1 MFINER
7 IVEKLY
13 KLYLFMWAKG
23 KIRIGRSCL
32 QKYSLEEHNQSARS
46 PCRTNLTRLGHS
58 DSYAGVLQSTLM
70 CQPLTTFGQG
80 KLSFLDPH

>member
-1 MFINER
+1 
-7 IVEKLY
+7 
-13 KLYLFMWAKG
+13 MWTKG

-58 DSYAGVLQSTLM
+58 DSYTGVKQSTLM
-70 CQPLTTFGQG
+70 RRPLTTSGQGRHKECICIPFIHKFFGQDG
-80 KLSFLDPH
+80 LYRYKL